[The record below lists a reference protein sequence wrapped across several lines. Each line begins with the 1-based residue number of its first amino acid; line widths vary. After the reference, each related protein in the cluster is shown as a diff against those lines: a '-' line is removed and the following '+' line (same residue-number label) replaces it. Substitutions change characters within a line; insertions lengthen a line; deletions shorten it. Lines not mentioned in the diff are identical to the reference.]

1 MRHRLSEDKGFTL
14 VELLIVIIILG
25 VLAAIAIP
33 QFGASGEDAKVAAL
47 DTNLAEL
54 RNAIEIYYHQHG
66 AVYPGAR
73 KHTDGTATTSD
84 AEAAAAFVA
93 QMTLYSDVTGRTA
106 AVKDDTYRYGP
117 YLRSGVPANP
127 FNVLDTVI
135 CDLGETDITAASSS
149 GTAGWKFYP
158 KTGRLIANDGGH
170 DSH

>member
-1 MRHRLSEDKGFTL
+1 MRRRLAEKSGFTL

-33 QFGASGEDAKVAAL
+33 QFSSSTDDAKLSSL
-47 DTNLAEL
+47 DTNLAEM
-54 RNAIEIYYHQHG
+54 RNAVEIYYHQHG

-73 KHTDGTATTSD
+73 KHTDGTAASSD

-93 QMTLYSDVTGRTA
+93 QMTLYSDATGKTA
-106 AVKDDTYRYGP
+106 AVKDATYKYGP
-117 YLRSGVPANP
+117 YVKKGIPVNP
-127 FNVLDTVI
+127 FNGLNTVI
-135 CDLGETDITAASSS
+135 CNIGETDITAASSG

-158 KTGRLIANDGGH
+158 KTGRLIADDGGH

>member
-1 MRHRLSEDKGFTL
+1 MRRRLSENKGFTL

-33 QFGASGEDAKVAAL
+33 QFGASGEDAKLSAL

-73 KHTDGTATTSD
+73 KHADGTPAASD

-106 AVKDDTYRYGP
+106 AVKDATYKYGP
-117 YLRSGVPANP
+117 YLRSGIPANP
-127 FNVLDTVI
+127 FNGLDTVV
-135 CDLGETDITAASSS
+135 CNLAETDITAASSG
-149 GTAGWKFYP
+149 GTAGWRFYP
-158 KTGRLIANDGGH
+158 KTGRLIADDGAH
-170 DSH
+170 DSN